1 VPDDASGANR
11 PQPAFVQA
19 VFRALR
25 WAFRQFEDKRDDHA
39 SSATWTLTVALERD
53 ELDGGWIAE
62 CVDLPGCMSQGET
75 EEEALENLSD
85 AIGGVLAV
93 RVQDRLL
100 KDLQRDSTTGSRHI
114 HAISVP

>member
-1 VPDDASGANR
+1 V
-11 PQPAFVQA
+11 
-19 VFRALR
+19 L
-25 WAFRQFEDKRDDHA
+25 
-39 SSATWTLTVALERD
+39 LERD
-53 ELDGGWIAE
+53 EVDGGWIAE

-100 KDLQRDSTTGSRHI
+100 KDLQRDSTTEARHI